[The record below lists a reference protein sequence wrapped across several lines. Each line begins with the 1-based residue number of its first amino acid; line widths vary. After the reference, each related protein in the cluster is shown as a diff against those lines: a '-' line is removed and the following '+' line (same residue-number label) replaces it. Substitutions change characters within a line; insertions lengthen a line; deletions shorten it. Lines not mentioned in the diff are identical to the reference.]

1 MKYLLIAFMF
11 LLPHGLFAQPLS
23 VGTTIE
29 ATQFNDQ
36 FEKNLT
42 ITAQTQQLIVVFSK
56 VEGEKVKAF
65 LETNPNYLY
74 ENNALYLM
82 DVTPVPSMV
91 MSMFMLPK
99 FKKYPY
105 SIGLIEDE
113 KLLAPFPKKENF
125 ITFMTLEN
133 FKVTSIEFKEI
144 L

>member
-1 MKYLLIAFMF
+1 MKYLVIAFML
-11 LLPHGLFAQPLS
+11 LLPYGLFAQPLS

-29 ATQFNDQ
+29 ATQFKDQ
-36 FEKNLT
+36 FEKNLS

-65 LETNPNYLY
+65 LETNPNYLR

-99 FKKYPY
+99 FKKYTYP
-105 SIGLIEDE
+105 IGLIEDE
-113 KLLAPFPKKENF
+113 KVLETLPKKEKF
-125 ITFMTLEN
+125 ITLITLDN
-133 FKVTSIEFKEI
+133 LKITAIEFKEA

>member
-1 MKYLLIAFMF
+1 MKYLVIAFML
-11 LLPHGLFAQPLS
+11 LLPYGLFAQPLS

-29 ATQFNDQ
+29 ATQFKDQ

-65 LETNPNYLY
+65 LEANPNYLR

-99 FKKYPY
+99 FKKYTYP
-105 SIGLIEDE
+105 IGLIEDE
-113 KLLAPFPKKENF
+113 TILKTLPKKEKF
-125 ITFMTLEN
+125 ITLITLDN
-133 FKVTSIEFKEI
+133 LKITAIEFIEA

>member
-11 LLPHGLFAQPLS
+11 LLPFGLFAQPLS

-29 ATQFNDQ
+29 ATQFKDQ

-99 FKKYPY
+99 FKKYAYP
-105 SIGLIEDE
+105 IGLIEDE
-113 KLLAPFPKKENF
+113 KVLETLPKKEKF
-125 ITFMTLEN
+125 ITLITLDN
-133 FKVTSIEFKEI
+133 LKITAIEFKEA

>member
-23 VGTTIE
+23 VGNTIE
-29 ATQFNDQ
+29 ATQFKDQ

-65 LETNPNYLY
+65 LETNPNYLR

-99 FKKYPY
+99 FKKYTYP
-105 SIGLIEDE
+105 IGLIEDE
-113 KLLAPFPKKENF
+113 KVLETLPKKEKF
-125 ITFMTLEN
+125 ITLITLDN
-133 FKVTSIEFKEI
+133 LKITAIEFKEA